1 LVDFDTNGTLLKK
14 LGVQVVAASV
24 DSVADTASLAEGQ
37 RLGYVKMLA
46 ELDASAVAAT
56 TGAFLQ
62 TGDRVFLHAT
72 GFVLD
77 PNGKIV
83 NSTYSSGPIG
93 RFSANDALKKIA
105 FEQSRA
111 AG

>member
-1 LVDFDTNGTLLKK
+1 MVDFDTNGKLLGQ
-14 LGVQVVAASV
+14 LGVTVVAASA
-24 DSVADTASLAEGQ
+24 DTVADTAALAKEQ
-37 RLGYVKMLA
+37 RLGYVNMLA
-46 ELDASAVAAT
+46 ELDAPAVAAS

-62 TGDRVFLHAT
+62 TGERVFLHAT

-77 PNGKIV
+77 PAGNIV

-93 RFSANDALKKIA
+93 RFGANDVLKKVA